1 MSYPVWPSDLP
12 RPERSSY
19 QLQPQDARRKR
30 GFESGPPGYRRR
42 FSAVAKMVNL
52 SLILS
57 AHHRAV
63 FDAFYEVAC
72 AQGASLFW
80 MPDPTRDGWPL
91 LATDGTPLLG
101 PGGVPL
107 LTSARWLCAWGDT
120 PPIETLQGLEFRK
133 QFQVV
138 VMP

>member
-42 FSAVAKMVNL
+42 FSAVAQMVTL
-52 SLILS
+52 SLVLS
-57 AHHRAV
+57 FRQRAV
-63 FDAFYEVAC
+63 FDAFYSDAC

-80 MPDPTRDGWPL
+80 MPDPTRDAWPL

-133 QFQVV
+133 QISVV